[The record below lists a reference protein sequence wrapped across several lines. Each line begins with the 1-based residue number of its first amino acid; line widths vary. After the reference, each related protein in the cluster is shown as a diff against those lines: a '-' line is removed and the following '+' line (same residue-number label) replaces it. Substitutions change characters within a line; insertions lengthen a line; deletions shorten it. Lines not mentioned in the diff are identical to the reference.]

1 MAEQGIFQVNQ
12 ITVMGMVLSAMPIGE
27 YDKRVVLLT
36 RERGKIA
43 VFAKGSRK
51 PGSALSGGVMPF
63 SFGEFTIYEGR
74 TSYTMMSASI
84 SNYFAEL
91 REDVEGAYYGFYFME
106 IADYYCREAND
117 ERQMLKLLYQSL
129 RAVLKDS
136 IPNRLIRCIFELKA
150 VCINGESPQVFQCV
164 VCGDGSREGQFS
176 VKKGGRVCV
185 KCIRDVFDGMELEVS
200 TWHALQYI
208 VGSSIE
214 KLYTFTV
221 SEAVL
226 RELEMVMER
235 YLDVY
240 VDKQFKSL
248 EILEIVLKK

>member
-1 MAEQGIFQVNQ
+1 MNQ

-36 RERGKIA
+36 RERGRIP
-43 VFAKGSRK
+43 VFAKGARK

-74 TSYTMMSASI
+74 TSYTLMSASI

-106 IADYYCREAND
+106 IADYYCKEAND
-117 ERQMLKLLYQSL
+117 EREMLKLLYQSL
-129 RAVLKDS
+129 RAVIKDS
-136 IPNRLIRCIFELKA
+136 IPNRLIRRIFELKA
-150 VCINGESPQVFQCV
+150 ACINGEAPQVFQCV
-164 VCGDGSREGQFS
+164 VCGDRGREGEFS
-176 VKKGGRVCV
+176 VKKGGRVCTECN
-185 KCIRDVFDGMELEVS
+185 KDVFDGMELETS

-208 VGSSIE
+208 VGSSVE

-226 RELEMVMER
+226 KELETVMER

-240 VDKQFKSL
+240 VDKRFKAL
-248 EILEIVLKK
+248 EILESMNIRI

>member
-1 MAEQGIFQVNQ
+1 
-12 ITVMGMVLSAMPIGE
+12 MPIGE

-36 RERGKIA
+36 RERGRIP
-43 VFAKGSRK
+43 VFAKGARK

-74 TSYTMMSASI
+74 TSYTLMSASI

-106 IADYYCREAND
+106 IADYYCKEAND
-117 ERQMLKLLYQSL
+117 EREMLKLLYQSL
-129 RAVLKDS
+129 RAVIKDS
-136 IPNRLIRCIFELKA
+136 IPNRLIRRIFELKA
-150 VCINGESPQVFQCV
+150 ACINGGYLYEPYVVEQVL
-164 VCGDGSREGQFS
+164 DGEGNILRQHET
-176 VKKGGRVCV
+176 
-185 KCIRDVFDGMELEVS
+185 KCIRQVCTECNKDVFDGMELETS

-208 VGSSIE
+208 VGSSVE

-226 RELEMVMER
+226 KELETVMER

-240 VDKQFKSL
+240 VDKRFKAL
-248 EILEIVLKK
+248 EILESMNIRI